1 MNKKTILLSVVF
13 AILVG
18 IVFGV
23 IIGGL
28 SGMFLSPNSLDKDT
42 KPGVEIADEKESL
55 LAEEEAQKKAQQ
67 EAEAKALLEAEKKAK
82 EQPKPQPQEQPQSP
96 PAQQVPQQPTP
107 QPQIQQPPAQPQAPQ
122 STQGLVATGNG
133 QTLNVRA
140 SSDPGSAIISSAGDG
155 SALTIYERANGMV
168 RVRTADGVEGW
179 VSEQYIAG

>member
-67 EAEAKALLEAEKKAK
+67 EAEAKALLEAENKAK
-82 EQPKPQPQEQPQSP
+82 EQPKPQPQEQPQ
-96 PAQQVPQQPTP
+96 VPQQTTP

>member
-67 EAEAKALLEAEKKAK
+67 EAEAKALLEAENKAK
-82 EQPKPQPQEQPQSP
+82 EQPKPQPQEQP
-96 PAQQVPQQPTP
+96 QVPQQPTP

>member
-1 MNKKTILLSVVF
+1 MNKKTILMSVVF

-42 KPGVEIADEKESL
+42 KPSVEIANEADSL
-55 LAEEEAQKKAQQ
+55 SAEEEAKKKAEQ
-67 EAEAKALLEAEKKAK
+67 EAEAKALIEAEKQSQ
-82 EQPKPQPQEQPQSP
+82 ETQNQPNPQPEPQQPQ
-96 PAQQVPQQPTP
+96 AQPTP
-107 QPQIQQPPAQPQAPQ
+107 QPQVQQPQQTPQAPQ
-122 STQGLVATGNG
+122 TSQGVVATGNG

-168 RVRTADGVEGW
+168 RVKTSTGVEGW

>member
-67 EAEAKALLEAEKKAK
+67 EAEALLEAENKAK
-82 EQPKPQPQEQPQSP
+82 EQPKPQPQEQP
-96 PAQQVPQQPTP
+96 QVPQQPTP

>member
-1 MNKKTILLSVVF
+1 MNKKIILLSVVF

-23 IIGGL
+23 IIGAV

-42 KPGVEIADEKESL
+42 KPGVEIADEKDRL
-55 LAEEEAQKKAQQ
+55 LAEEEAKKKAQQ
-67 EAEAKALLEAEKKAK
+67 EAKALLEAEKKAK
-82 EQPKPQPQEQPQSP
+82 EQPKPQPQEQPQAP